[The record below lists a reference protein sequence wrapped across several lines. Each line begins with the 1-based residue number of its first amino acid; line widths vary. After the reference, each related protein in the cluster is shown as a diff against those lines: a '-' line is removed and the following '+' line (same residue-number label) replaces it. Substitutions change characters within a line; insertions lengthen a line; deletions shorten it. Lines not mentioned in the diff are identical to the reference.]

1 MTFLGT
7 PLTEI
12 WWPLLVAPFAISPL
26 LVLALHYWHLV
37 LFAPFAA
44 LLSAAYASRSGRNP
58 REALLGGFVA
68 SAVLLLPWACLFAK
82 NLGWRYANGLIQL
95 SLVFVLAVWGLF
107 SIGITI
113 VVGFLLVFAFFLSL
127 ITGGAFAGAA
137 GASIFMAPLGMGVLL
152 VNVLFW
158 WRLRRVL
165 STQDYSGWL
174 KGESYVPLPYLE
186 PFLAAYFWSVVTPLL
201 LFGLAWITLTFTF
214 GAV

>member
-1 MTFLGT
+1 M
-7 PLTEI
+7 
-12 WWPLLVAPFAISPL
+12 
-26 LVLALHYWHLV
+26 
-37 LFAPFAA
+37 
-44 LLSAAYASRSGRNP
+44 
-58 REALLGGFVA
+58 
-68 SAVLLLPWACLFAK
+68 
-82 NLGWRYANGLIQL
+82 
-95 SLVFVLAVWGLF
+95 
-107 SIGITI
+107 
-113 VVGFLLVFAFFLSL
+113 VFAFFLSL
-127 ITGGAFAGAA
+127 ITGGVFAGAA